1 MRKRFTESRTY
12 EQAQAIAERRIADAI
27 EIYDVYKR
35 KEENEHRKYF
45 IERPCP
51 FCGERE
57 YRTEEKFHDRYGVAR
72 CRRCNSLYVNPC
84 PVPELLSDYYN
95 NYSCNEMLEE
105 VYQKRAEKENN
116 AILDTRLDTIFE
128 YIMKLERSK
137 IRILEVGCSNGSF
150 LSKLR
155 KYTERN
161 RIYWS

>member
-57 YRTEEKFHDRYGVAR
+57 YGT
-72 CRRCNSLYVNPC
+72 
-84 PVPELLSDYYN
+84 
-95 NYSCNEMLEE
+95 
-105 VYQKRAEKENN
+105 
-116 AILDTRLDTIFE
+116 
-128 YIMKLERSK
+128 
-137 IRILEVGCSNGSF
+137 
-150 LSKLR
+150 
-155 KYTERN
+155 
-161 RIYWS
+161 